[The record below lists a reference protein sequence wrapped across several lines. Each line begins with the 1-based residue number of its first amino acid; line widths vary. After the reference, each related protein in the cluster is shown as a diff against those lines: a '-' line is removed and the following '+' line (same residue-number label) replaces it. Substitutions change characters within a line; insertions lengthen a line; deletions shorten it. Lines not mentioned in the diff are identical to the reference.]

1 MVQLTLFI
9 FGMLALMVM
18 SVGLAEKDLISV
30 VTIKKLLFIIEMII
44 LISIILTVGIIVI
57 IQFS

>member
-18 SVGLAEKDLISV
+18 CVVLAEKDLISV

>member
-9 FGMLALMVM
+9 FGVLALMVM

>member
-9 FGMLALMVM
+9 FGMLALMVV
-18 SVGLAEKDLISV
+18 SVVLAEKDLISV

>member
-1 MVQLTLFI
+1 MVQSTLFI

-18 SVGLAEKDLISV
+18 SVVLAEKDLISV

>member
-18 SVGLAEKDLISV
+18 CVVLAEKDLISV

-44 LISIILTVGIIVI
+44 LISIILTFGIIVI